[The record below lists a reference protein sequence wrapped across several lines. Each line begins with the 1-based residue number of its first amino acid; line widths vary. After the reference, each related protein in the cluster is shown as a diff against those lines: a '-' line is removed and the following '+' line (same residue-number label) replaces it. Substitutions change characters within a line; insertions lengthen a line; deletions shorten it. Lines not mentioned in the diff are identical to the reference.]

1 MMVKAQEKMWPKSC
15 KIDWISF
22 LNRQTTLNSGT
33 TPDPDTIQEW
43 ENSQLPTGT
52 STLSCPVPA
61 LPGCLL
67 LAALGS
73 RTLGQGHSK
82 GNLQDSSYSSTCVV
96 FRYLSIHLALGLY
109 IYLQY
114 LHRNQD
120 EKQDKQPY
128 SNLNLIGKLICLI
141 LEYIE
146 QRDTLTW
153 HFVYLFFSTV
163 CTQSSIQIWLL

>member
-1 MMVKAQEKMWPKSC
+1 MSGETEQHGPEHTEQGVLVHTVGRKYEKAFSKGYGCKMMVKAQEKMWPKSC

-52 STLSCPVPA
+52 CTLSCPVPA

-82 GNLQDSSYSSTCVV
+82 GNL
-96 FRYLSIHLALGLY
+96 
-109 IYLQY
+109 
-114 LHRNQD
+114 
-120 EKQDKQPY
+120 
-128 SNLNLIGKLICLI
+128 
-141 LEYIE
+141 
-146 QRDTLTW
+146 
-153 HFVYLFFSTV
+153 
-163 CTQSSIQIWLL
+163 